1 MIINMNGHVDEI
13 ITKTLGSEKEY
24 TVIIANGLYPCH
36 RSLKQLMLDAPSLIC
51 CDGAADK
58 LLERHLVPSFVI
70 GDCDSMS
77 NKARDTFAK
86 KIILMDSQDET
97 DLSKAYK
104 LARGLGLKNIVI
116 LGATGLRE
124 DHSMANIFLL
134 AKFTKELGE
143 LIYMIS
149 DYGIFTVHN
158 KDTTLDTVIGQQ
170 ISFFTPNHNVELTCQ
185 ELKWPLDK
193 FNFKEWSSGTL
204 NQATAD
210 KINLHINSG
219 QVIVYRSF
227 DVRG

>member
-1 MIINMNGHVDEI
+1 MIINMNGHVDEV

-24 TVIIANGLYPCH
+24 TVIIANGLYPTH
-36 RSLKQLMLDAPSLIC
+36 RSLKQLILDAPSLIC

-58 LLERHLVPSFVI
+58 LLERRLVPSFVI
-70 GDCDSMS
+70 GDCDSMT
-77 NKARDTFAK
+77 NKARDAFAP
-86 KIILMDSQDET
+86 KIVIMDSQNET

-104 LARGLGLKNIVI
+104 LARGLSLKNLVI

-134 AKFTKELGE
+134 AQFTKEFGE

-149 DYGIFTVHN
+149 DFGIFSVHET
-158 KDTTLDTVIGQQ
+158 DTTLDTIIGQQ
-170 ISFFTPNHNVELTCQ
+170 ISFFTPDRNVELTCQ

-210 KINLHINSG
+210 KMNLHIQHG

-227 DVRG
+227 ELRG